1 MKSRTRSGDFVK
13 SRAVV
18 QGDIVKS
25 RTRSWDFVKSRTSSG
40 GLCEK

>member
-1 MKSRTRSGDFVK
+1 MK

-25 RTRSWDFVKSRTSSG
+25 RTSSWDFVKSRTSSG